1 MEFWRRHN
9 VVTGIVGA
17 LSWACSVVVPV
28 ALNIAHADEVVQE
41 AAKGRDTGANFLLR
55 YQPPSVVD
63 APPPADPAEYFN
75 PDGTLKNEIWSRELF
90 PGYDPGDPAQLDALK
105 SLRDTPDNLTT
116 QGVAKQ
122 IDLNAGAG
130 DTSEAYRALGA
141 AAANPTHA
149 VTDMRA
155 EGFLDAS
162 REIIKGESPILDS
175 ILMACEESVTAA
187 TEDERTVRLAEVV
200 ACPQAAVTTPTD
212 CSVQRNFRLE
222 AVETKAVLT
231 VTATGGAALGDE
243 HWDDVG
249 MAAPRPG
256 IFGMCEEDNPLDL
269 GGPTFPFTIFMH
281 EWYETRPWPEPEYGA
296 RYYYSNAYCGTHL
309 GRTPAEIV
317 AACAASADGVE
328 GWCRNR
334 MEAPPSVVG
343 PIWADGDGA
352 CTSMSAGPPYNYWT
366 CPVMRELTCATA
378 RTSHYDA
385 CVGSSS
391 ATPMNGTAAL
401 TASAIG
407 AAENQSG
414 VALLGS
420 TVDITEAPF
429 DLAAHGLAPGGYA
442 IAAHV
447 VNGAG
452 ITTHTII
459 DGGSNGSNWDYQF
472 EVTAANADSF
482 TVEATLY
489 RIAANDF
496 TFTGCAAGD
505 LANVASGSCAGTVT
519 CTDAASPCRTIDG
532 VELCED
538 PGPTDGVEELLLSWG
553 TVSAGMPALCWA
565 ADVEIAECAVAYDCV
580 SQGGCAPS
588 CEDLPPELQPEC
600 MAPACWIDASG
611 EETCLDST
619 AEDWVNNLGDPG
631 WVDDCAE
638 ELMDVDC
645 EILPD
650 RPCVEG
656 MEDPDDPT
664 RCLLRQVFFDCGKDV
679 TIPADTTEAR
689 EVTCGGD
696 LRCFGD
702 ECAGTEV
709 ESNPDF
715 AKAATAASMI
725 TEASKDVNC
734 AVPGDPTSCRL
745 FEGTVEK
752 CRDLQGSWLGLLP
765 DCCKDARKAAKA
777 AGSFSEYMQLAKLTY
792 ELAQKPMVASYLSQ
806 SSIGTAIN
814 SVLDMPGNVLGQA
827 TGAVKSAI
835 SNGFNSALKWAG
847 FNPVQAASSSSGISG
862 TVATSATGFGP
873 IQSYIATGVKNFLTD
888 IGMEAFGD
896 SLFTSTAEGIV
907 TDWAA
912 SGLGQMI
919 GSIISFIGWV
929 YLIYQIVKIIASLIF
944 KCKES
949 ELSFGVQLRNR
960 MCHYV
965 GSYCSK
971 RVSLGFTNKCLYKT
985 QSYCCFSS
993 PLSRIM
999 IEQMRAQGIGPPW
1012 GTGKRPNCE
1021 GIAIAQLETVD
1032 WSRVDLSE
1040 WEAILF
1046 EAGLV
1051 PDPRN
1056 PPTNFIPTATHA
1068 GVATGPSGEGLDSV
1082 TLNRQAIES
1091 VLPTM
1096 DEGRFLLKG
1105 EDLTTTDPELMPWYD

>member
-9 VVTGIVGA
+9 IISGLVGA

-28 ALNIAHADEVVQE
+28 AMNVARADEVVQE
-41 AAKGRDTGANFLLR
+41 AAKGRDTGANFLLQYR
-55 YQPPSVVD
+55 PPTVVD
-63 APPPADPAEYFN
+63 APPPADPSEYF
-75 PDGTLKNEIWSRELF
+75 DGAGKLKNEIWSRELF
-90 PGYDPGDPAQLDALK
+90 PGYDPGDPAQLDGLK
-105 SLRDTPDNLTT
+105 GLRGTPDELTT
-116 QGVAKQ
+116 QGVAKK
-122 IDLNAGAG
+122 IELDAGAG
-130 DTSEAYRALGA
+130 DTNEAYRALGA

-155 EGFLDAS
+155 EGFLDKS
-162 REIIKGESPILDS
+162 REIIKGESPVLDS

-187 TEDERTVRLAEVV
+187 TEDERTVRLEELV
-200 ACPQAAVTTPTD
+200 ACPQAAVGAPSD
-212 CSVQRNFRLE
+212 CEVTRNFVLE
-222 AVETKAVLT
+222 AVETKTVLT
-231 VTATGGAALGDE
+231 VTAVGGAATGNE
-243 HWDDVG
+243 HWDDMG
-249 MAAPRPG
+249 MAAPVAG
-256 IFGMCEEDNPLDL
+256 LIGMCEEVDHLDIH
-269 GGPTFPFTIFMH
+269 GPTYPFPVFLS
-281 EWYETRPWPEPEYGA
+281 EWYERKPWPEPEYGA
-296 RYYYSNAYCGTHL
+296 RYYYSGAYCGTHAA
-309 GRTPAEIV
+309 RTPAEIV
-317 AACAASADGVE
+317 AACTASANAIE
-328 GWCRNR
+328 GFCRNR
-334 MEAPPSVVG
+334 RDAPPSVIAPTWSDG
-343 PIWADGDGA
+343 GGECWA
-352 CTSMSAGPPYNYWT
+352 MSGGPPFSYAA
-366 CPVMRELTCATA
+366 CPAGREASCTTA
-378 RTSHYDA
+378 RTQHYDA
-385 CVGSSS
+385 CVGSSA
-391 ATPMNGTAAL
+391 ATPMNGTATL

-407 AAENQSG
+407 AAETLSG
-414 VALLGS
+414 VALLGT
-420 TVDITEAPF
+420 TVDITESTF
-429 DLAAHGLAPGGYA
+429 DLATHGLAPGAYA

-447 VNGAG
+447 VDGSG
-452 ITTHTII
+452 ITAHTLL

-496 TFTGCAAGD
+496 TFTGCTAAD
-505 LANVASGSCAGTVT
+505 VTTVADGSCAGSVT
-519 CTDAASPCRTIDG
+519 CTDAAAPCRTVDG
-532 VELCED
+532 VELCEHASA
-538 PGPTDGVEELLLSWG
+538 TDGVKELLLSWG
-553 TVSAGMPALCWA
+553 SVSAGVPQLCWA

-580 SQGGCAPS
+580 SRGDCAPS
-588 CEDLPPELQPEC
+588 CGDLPPELQAEC
-600 MAPACWIDASG
+600 LAPACWIDASG
-611 EETCLDST
+611 VETCLDST

-645 EILPD
+645 RLLPE

-656 MEDPDDPT
+656 MEDHLDPG

-689 EVTCGGD
+689 EVSCGGHF
-696 LRCFGD
+696 RCFGD

-715 AKAATAASMI
+715 AKAATAASMM

-734 AVPGDPTSCRL
+734 AVPGDPTSCTL
-745 FEGTVEK
+745 FEGSVEK

-814 SVLDMPGNVLGQA
+814 SVLDMPGDVLGQA

-847 FNPVQAASSSSGISG
+847 FNPVQAASSSSGLSG
-862 TVATSATGFGP
+862 TVAGSATGFGP
-873 IQSYIATGVKNFLTD
+873 IQQFVATGVKNFLTD
-888 IGMEAFGD
+888 IGMETFAD
-896 SLFTSTAEGIV
+896 SLFSSTAEGIV

-971 RVSLGFTNKCLYKT
+971 RVSLGFTEKCLYKT

-999 IEQMRAQGIGPPW
+999 VEQMRAQGIGPAW

-1021 GIAIAQLETVD
+1021 GIAIAQLEAVD

-1051 PDPRN
+1051 PDPRD
-1056 PPTNFIPTATHA
+1056 PPTNFVPTATHA
-1068 GVATGPSGEGLDSV
+1068 GLATGPSGEGLDSV

>member
-187 TEDERTVRLAEVV
+187 TEDERTVRLEDVV
-200 ACPQAAVTTPTD
+200 ACPQAAVGAPSD
-212 CSVQRNFRLE
+212 CSVTRNFRLE
-222 AVETKAVLT
+222 AVETKDILT
-231 VTATGGAALGDE
+231 VTAGGGSATGGE
-243 HWDDVG
+243 HWMEFG
-249 MAAPRPG
+249 MAAPLAGQVG
-256 IFGMCEEDNPLDL
+256 ICTEIQNMDL
-269 GGPTFPFTIFMH
+269 GPSYPYGVYLTDYF
-281 EWYETRPWPEPEYGA
+281 YSRPWPEPEIGA
-296 RYYYSNAYCGTHL
+296 EYHYSNAYCGTHA
-309 GRTPAEIV
+309 GRTELDILW
-317 AACAASADGVE
+317 ACAASSDAVE
-328 GWCRNR
+328 RQCRNHR
-334 MEAPPSVVG
+334 NSVG
-343 PIWADGDGA
+343 EPGFDMWADGSDECTTMDGI
-352 CTSMSAGPPYNYWT
+352 GPYDYST
-366 CPVMRELTCATA
+366 CPPGREASCIAA
-378 RTSHYDA
+378 RDAHYAA
-385 CVGSSS
+385 CMGSTV
-391 ATPMNGTAAL
+391 ATPMTGTATL

-407 AAENQSG
+407 AATNQTG
-414 VALLGS
+414 VALLGT
-420 TVDITEAPF
+420 TVDVTENPF
-429 DLAAHGLAPGGYA
+429 DLVSHGLAPGAYA

-447 VNGAG
+447 VNGSG
-452 ITTHTII
+452 ITAHTII
-459 DGGSNGSNWDYQF
+459 DGGSNGTNWDYQF

-496 TFTGCAAGD
+496 TFTGCTAGD
-505 LANVASGSCAGTVT
+505 VSTVASGSCAGSVS
-519 CTDAASPCRTIDG
+519 CTDAAAPCRTVDG
-532 VELCED
+532 VELCEHAS
-538 PGPTDGVEELLLSWG
+538 PTDGVKELLSSWG
-553 TVSAGMPALCWA
+553 SVSSGVPALCWA
-565 ADVEIAECAVAYDCV
+565 ADVEFAECAVAYDCV
-580 SQGGCAPS
+580 SRGDCVES
-588 CEDLPPELQPEC
+588 CGDLPPELQPEC
-600 MAPACWIDASG
+600 MAPACWIDANG

-645 EILPD
+645 RILPE

-679 TIPADTTEAR
+679 TIPADTSEAR

-702 ECAGTEV
+702 ECAGTEI

-806 SSIGTAIN
+806 SSVGTAIN